1 MPSKAK
7 QADRK
12 AGKQPK
18 NQEDDEVSVTAG
30 SFTDLA
36 KSMVMGSVIAENGK
50 NFPYLVQDGIAIIK
64 GEKKVEQNK
73 EEKPKEEAKEEKEE
87 NEQESKEGEDKE
99 NIANK
104 AVSDFVVE
112 NDVCGLF
119 NKISSRLHWSNPLGL
134 ATPASGE
141 DSVKAWKALKGL
153 DLDFGPRAK
162 RKGNPGME
170 RISAN
175 LYNNFAQYVHILLLL
190 MVVRAFLFRSF
201 FACLPW
207 LIGYQFL
214 SLFLPLDKLP
224 QAPQLPLDKVPVEI
238 RVAITLVLNGLVQL
252 FFVYELLW
260 KTYFFEKIP
269 LVGLIV
275 YHAYA
280 VRPAEA

>member
-7 QADRK
+7 QGDRK

-64 GEKKVEQNK
+64 GEKKVEKNK

-104 AVSDFVVE
+104 AVPDFVVE